1 MQITYV
7 IIVAL
12 VTYVLGNFT
21 KLKWNKIP
29 SKYIP
34 IQNILIALIST
45 FICYFSKVETNF
57 LQAFILCLAATMGAG
72 GMADLVKTFKKE
84 ND

>member
-12 VTYVLGNFT
+12 VTYVLGIFT

-45 FICYFSKVETNF
+45 LICYFSKVEPNF
-57 LQAFILCLAATMGAG
+57 LQAFILCLTATMGAG